1 MNGGA
6 RPRVGT
12 GGETSLGNQLRL
24 DGGLRPQAYRPV
36 FRQFRRLHI
45 PGFLDPDSAAG
56 LYRSVALS
64 RGWLRTIHVDKGQDA
79 EIVLDAEDAPSPQAR
94 AVLERQLMGMARDSF
109 RYIFDL
115 IRVSADVR
123 AGRQV
128 DPALAAAFAFVNSA
142 PFLDFVRTLT
152 GEPDLAYCDMTATRY
167 RGGDFLTVHDD
178 EAPEQHRRFA
188 YVLNLTPKWR
198 ADWGGILMFLDD
210 EDHVAEGYVP
220 AFNALNIFE
229 VPQRHSVSMVA
240 PFAEGERISLT
251 GWIRSRAPA
260 DGES

>member
-1 MNGGA
+1 M
-6 RPRVGT
+6 RTV
-12 GGETSLGNQLRL
+12 GETSLGNPIRL
-24 DGGLRPQAYRPV
+24 DDGLRPQAYRPV
-36 FRQFRRLHI
+36 FRQYRRLHI
-45 PGFLDPDSAAG
+45 PGILTPDSAAD
-56 LYRSVALS
+56 LYRSVALA
-64 RGWLRTIHVDKGQDA
+64 RGWMRTIHVDRGEDA
-79 EIVLDAEDAPSPQAR
+79 EILLDGDGAPSAEER

-109 RYIFDL
+109 RYVFDL

-123 AGRQV
+123 AGRPV

-142 PFLDFVRTLT
+142 PFLDFARTLT
-152 GEPDLAYCDMTATRY
+152 GEPDLAYCDMSATRY
-167 RGGDFLTVHDD
+167 RAGHFLTVHDD

-188 YVLNLTPKWR
+188 YVLNLTPRWR

-229 VPQRHSVSMVA
+229 VPQRHAVSMVA
-240 PFAEGERISLT
+240 PFAEGDRISLT
-251 GWIRSRAPA
+251 GWFRARPPA